1 MEARFLYCELS
12 LAQRDIAESVNIG
25 QATVSDYLRRFQQCQ
40 LVWPVSLSEE
50 ELEAKLFPPSP
61 AHPANLRHP
70 LPDFAIVD
78 HELRRNKH
86 VTLQLLW
93 EEYRENNSSGHYSYS
108 RFCHHFE
115 QWQSV

>member
-1 MEARFLYCELS
+1 MRKIKDVLRLYFELA

-61 AHPANLRHP
+61 TNPTNLRHP
-70 LPDFAIVD
+70 LPDFATV
-78 HELRRNKH
+78 ERTAPSLAGGRR
-86 VTLQLLW
+86 
-93 EEYRENNSSGHYSYS
+93 SSKACACWRS
-108 RFCHHFE
+108 F
-115 QWQSV
+115 